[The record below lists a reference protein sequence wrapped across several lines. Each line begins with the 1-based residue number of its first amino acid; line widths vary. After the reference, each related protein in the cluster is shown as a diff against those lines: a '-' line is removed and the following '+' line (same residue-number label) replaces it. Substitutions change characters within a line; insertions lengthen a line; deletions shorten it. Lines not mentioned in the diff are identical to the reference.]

1 MISRFFAVS
10 AAALFFAT
18 SADAHTGHIE
28 AAGHGH
34 SHWLGYAILAGLA
47 LWGARALL
55 SRRAARRSADEIS
68 GN

>member
-1 MISRFFAVS
+1 MISRFFTVS
-10 AAALFFAT
+10 AAAVLFAT
-18 SADAHTGHIE
+18 SVQAHPGHIE
-28 AAGHGH
+28 ASGHGH

>member
-1 MISRFFAVS
+1 MISRFFTVS
-10 AAALFFAT
+10 TAAILFAT
-18 SADAHTGHIE
+18 SAGAHPGHID

-47 LWGARALL
+47 LWGAHALL
-55 SRRAARRSADEIS
+55 SRRAARSADETS